1 MASDRMRTPFS
12 DDPVLTGGSAGAET
26 SSEMPGR
33 SSLLEG
39 LVPPLVH
46 KLNNAIGGVAGL
58 SDLIARSP
66 GSSQAPAYAAAIGE
80 QARLALDLLATLS
93 DLTKPHS
100 GGPEPVDLGEL
111 ARRAEQFLA
120 PLAEARATELE
131 IRVPREAS
139 VVQAEPRGLLRELIE
154 QAAAVLVPLERQGGS
169 KRRGRITVECSP
181 GRTRLRLALRAPAP
195 IEPVPPSGCAN
206 SRSRGEWTR
215 AIWEFPGVP
224 APFQNDLAGASSGDS
239 ISEVLPA
246 PRATNGSD
254 SSSSGFAAASR
265 LASQPAD
272 SPAGAPGASASIL
285 LLESDPQLADLLET
299 VLTEA
304 GHRVQVAAGLDRVE
318 GLARERGADLVLL
331 ESAAD
336 GLGSGPDPAFVGA
349 IAQRLESSG
358 HSVALLGSPSPT
370 GWPNLDR
377 PFRPGQLLEFVSGQL
392 KARPV
397 A

>member
-1 MASDRMRTPFS
+1 MRTPFL
-12 DDPVLTGGSAGAET
+12 DDPVLKGGSAAAGPP
-26 SSEMPGR
+26 SGVPGR

-58 SDLIARSP
+58 SDLIVRSP
-66 GSSQAPAYAAAIGE
+66 GSSQAPTYAGAIGE

-100 GGPEPVDLGEL
+100 GSLEPVDLGEL

-131 IRVPREAS
+131 VRAPREAS
-139 VVQAEPRGLLRELIE
+139 VVPAEPRGLLRELVE
-154 QAAAVLVPLERQGGS
+154 QVAAVLVPLEREGGS
-169 KRRGRITVECSP
+169 RRRGRITVERSS
-181 GRTRLRLALRAPAP
+181 GRTRLRLVLRAPAP
-195 IEPVPPSGCAN
+195 VWPVSPNSCAS

-215 AIWEFPGVP
+215 SIWEFQGVP
-224 APFQNDLAGASSGDS
+224 THNGLAAASHSDTVPQVPPAPSAADAANSSFSGLASASPLAPRPVESPSGAPEAGAS
-239 ISEVLPA
+239 I
-246 PRATNGSD
+246 
-254 SSSSGFAAASR
+254 
-265 LASQPAD
+265 
-272 SPAGAPGASASIL
+272 I

-299 VLTEA
+299 VLSEA
-304 GHRVQVAAGLDRVE
+304 GHRVRVAAGPDRVE
-318 GLARERGADLVLL
+318 GLARERDADLVLL

-377 PFRPGQLLEFVSGQL
+377 PFRPGQLLEFVSGRL
-392 KARPV
+392 KTRPV